1 MDYVEHKFGRAI
13 ETNSKAEAQ
22 KKAKERKDRIER
34 ANRLRDQMRLGGHR
48 VALV

>member
-34 ANRLRDQMRLGGHR
+34 LNRMKHEILCAPRQRY
-48 VALV
+48 A